1 MRQAMIGCGKRMGTG
16 LSDLRAEG
24 GVRVRAESV
33 YAHGPKAA
41 WVQAC
46 TRIEARTD
54 AHALKV
60 AKVFEIRRLSAHYQR
75 GLTAGNSDDGYQ
87 QAGCW

>member
-1 MRQAMIGCGKRMGTG
+1 MGTG
-16 LSDLRAEG
+16 LSDLCAEG

-60 AKVFEIRRLSAHYQR
+60 AKVFEICRLSADYQR
-75 GLTAGNSDDGYQ
+75 GLTAGNS
-87 QAGCW
+87 A

>member
-1 MRQAMIGCGKRMGTG
+1 MGTG

-60 AKVFEIRRLSAHYQR
+60 AKCLKSADSRRITNAGQQR
-75 GLTAGNSDDGYQ
+75 VTAERRYQ
-87 QAGCW
+87 QAGRW

>member
-1 MRQAMIGCGKRMGTG
+1 MIGCGKRMGTG
-16 LSDLRAEG
+16 LSDLCAEG

-46 TRIEARTD
+46 NRIEARTD

-60 AKVFEIRRLSAHYQR
+60 AKCLKSADSRRITN
-75 GLTAGNSDDGYQ
+75 GG
-87 QAGCW
+87 

>member
-1 MRQAMIGCGKRMGTG
+1 MIGCGKRMGTG

-60 AKVFEIRRLSAHYQR
+60 AMCLKSADCRLITNA
-75 GLTAGNSDDGYQ
+75 LPAAGNSARRYQ
-87 QAGCW
+87 QAGRW

>member
-1 MRQAMIGCGKRMGTG
+1 MIGCGKRMGTG

-60 AKVFEIRRLSAHYQR
+60 AKCLNPPTVGALPT
-75 GLTAGNSDDGYQ
+75 GVNSG
-87 QAGCW
+87 